1 MTTKNLL
8 TSLLVLLAV
17 AVVSCQKEPSTSGLH
32 EDYLVYTDYD
42 QQADFSDVEAFYL
55 PDSILVIGN
64 ADKTEYWK
72 DADAQEI
79 IGTVADLMESRNF
92 VRTDDKET
100 AQTGLQISYV
110 ERVTYFVGYDYPYWW
125 WYYPYYWAP
134 GYWGDWLGWHYP
146 YQVYYGY
153 TAGSMLI
160 EMVDL
165 TADRQ
170 SNRKL
175 PVIWDSFIGGLLT
188 SSHKVNMQ
196 RTLDAVNQAFMQSP
210 YLETNSVNR

>member
-42 QQADFSDVEAFYL
+42 QQADFSDVETFYL

-64 ADKTEYWK
+64 A
-72 DADAQEI
+72 
-79 IGTVADLMESRNF
+79 
-92 VRTDDKET
+92 
-100 AQTGLQISYV
+100 V

>member
-42 QQADFSDVEAFYL
+42 QQADFSDVETFYL

-110 ERVTYFVGYDYPYWW
+110 ERVTYFVGYDYPY
-125 WYYPYYWAP
+125 
-134 GYWGDWLGWHYP
+134 H
-146 YQVYYGY
+146 VYYGY

>member
-42 QQADFSDVEAFYL
+42 QQADFSDVETFYL

-188 SSHKVNMQ
+188 S
-196 RTLDAVNQAFMQSP
+196 
-210 YLETNSVNR
+210 

>member
-42 QQADFSDVEAFYL
+42 QQADFSDVETVYL
-55 PDSILVIGN
+55 PASILVIGN

>member
-8 TSLLVLLAV
+8 TSLLALLAV
-17 AVVSCQKEPSTSGLH
+17 AVVSCQKEPSASGLH

-42 QQADFSDVEAFYL
+42 QQTDFSAVETFYL
-55 PDSILVIGN
+55 PDSILLIGN

-72 DADAQEI
+72 DADAQQI

-100 AQTGLQISYV
+100 AEMGLQLSYV

-134 GYWGDWLGWHYP
+134 DYWGDWLGWHYP

-175 PVIWDSFIGGLLT
+175 PVIWDSFIVGLLT
-188 SSHKVNMQ
+188 SSHKINMQ
-196 RTLDAVNQAFMQSP
+196 RTLDAVNQAFAQSP

>member
-42 QQADFSDVEAFYL
+42 QQADFSDVETFYL

-92 VRTDDKET
+92 VRTDDN
-100 AQTGLQISYV
+100 
-110 ERVTYFVGYDYPYWW
+110 
-125 WYYPYYWAP
+125 YPYYWAP

>member
-42 QQADFSDVEAFYL
+42 QQADFSDVETFYL

-110 ERVTYFVGYDYPYWW
+110 ERVTYFVGYDYPDAHRDGRSDGR
-125 WYYPYYWAP
+125 PAEQP
-134 GYWGDWLGWHYP
+134 QTASHLGQLHRRP
-146 YQVYYGY
+146 AHLV
-153 TAGSMLI
+153 A
-160 EMVDL
+160 
-165 TADRQ
+165 
-170 SNRKL
+170 
-175 PVIWDSFIGGLLT
+175 
-188 SSHKVNMQ
+188 
-196 RTLDAVNQAFMQSP
+196 
-210 YLETNSVNR
+210 

>member
-17 AVVSCQKEPSTSGLH
+17 AVVSCQKEPSTSGLY

-42 QQADFSDVEAFYL
+42 RTADFADLKTFYL

-64 ADKTEYWK
+64 AGKTEYWK
-72 DADAQEI
+72 DADAQRI

-100 AQTGLQISYV
+100 AETGLQLSYV
-110 ERVTYFVGYDYPYWW
+110 ERVTYYTGYDNPYWW
-125 WYYPYYWAP
+125 WYYPYYWTP
-134 GYWGDWLGWHYP
+134 GYWGDWYGWYYP

-160 EMVDL
+160 EMINL
-165 TADRQ
+165 TAAQGSD
-170 SNRKL
+170 RKL
-175 PVIWDSFIGGLLT
+175 PVVWDSFIGGLLT
-188 SSHKVNMQ
+188 SSREVNLQ
-196 RTLDAVNQAFMQSP
+196 RTVDALQQAFAQSP
-210 YLETNSVNR
+210 YLVTNSVNR

>member
-42 QQADFSDVEAFYL
+42 QQADFSDVETFYL

-125 WYYPYYWAP
+125 WYYPTTGLPAT
-134 GYWGDWLGWHYP
+134 GATGS
-146 YQVYYGY
+146 
-153 TAGSMLI
+153 AGTTPTRSI
-160 EMVDL
+160 TV
-165 TADRQ
+165 TR
-170 SNRKL
+170 
-175 PVIWDSFIGGLLT
+175 PVRC
-188 SSHKVNMQ
+188 SS
-196 RTLDAVNQAFMQSP
+196 RWSI
-210 YLETNSVNR
+210 

>member
-42 QQADFSDVEAFYL
+42 QQADFSDVETFYL

-110 ERVTYFVGYDYPYWW
+110 ERVTYFVGYDYPYWC
-125 WYYPYYWAP
+125 
-134 GYWGDWLGWHYP
+134 WHYP

>member
-42 QQADFSDVEAFYL
+42 QQADFSDVETFYL

-110 ERVTYFVGYDYPYWW
+110 ERVTYFVGYD
-125 WYYPYYWAP
+125 
-134 GYWGDWLGWHYP
+134 YP

>member
-8 TSLLVLLAV
+8 TSLIVLLAV

-42 QQADFSDVEAFYL
+42 QKADFSAVETYYL
-55 PDSILVIGN
+55 PDSILLIGK

-72 DADAQEI
+72 DAAAQQI

-92 VRTDDKET
+92 VRTEEKED
-100 AQTGLQISYV
+100 AQVGLQLSYV

-134 GYWGDWLGWHYP
+134 GYWGDWIGWHYP

-165 TADRQ
+165 TADQQ

-188 SSHKVNMQ
+188 SSREVNMQ
-196 RTLDAVNQAFMQSP
+196 RTLDAVNQAFVQSP
-210 YLETNSVNR
+210 YLVTNSVNR